1 MKQRRRI
8 MLLCLLAGAFWL
20 MLNPASSL
28 EQASAQKSRTQEPQK
43 WEYCAVTN
51 AYIAM
56 TGESADKYAGR
67 ASICYFQLSG
77 CRREEI
83 RFELIYADFLKE
95 AGANPNPNYNR
106 YAAGVRAAESA
117 LSKAIAQ
124 LGEDGWEMVGETP
137 IDFVNNAE
145 SNMRNKAIYFKRP
158 KSQ

>member
-8 MLLCLLAGAFWL
+8 LLLPLMAGAL
-20 MLNPASSL
+20 MLILNLVPSV
-28 EQASAQKSRTQEPQK
+28 EQVAAQKSRNQEYKK

-51 AYIAM
+51 AYLAV
-56 TGESADKYAGR
+56 TGESADKYVGR

-77 CRREEI
+77 CRREEV
-83 RFELIYADFLKE
+83 RFELIYADFLRE

-158 KSQ
+158 K

>member
-8 MLLCLLAGAFWL
+8 LLLPLVAGALWL
-20 MLNPASSL
+20 LLNVAPSL
-28 EQASAQKSRTQEPQK
+28 EQAAAQKSRAEGHQK

-51 AYIAM
+51 AYLSV
-56 TGESADKYAGR
+56 TGESADKYVGR
-67 ASICYFQLSG
+67 ASICYFQLTG

-83 RFELIYADFLKE
+83 RFEFLYEDFLKE
-95 AGANPNPNYNR
+95 AGGKPNPSYNR

-158 KSQ
+158 K

>member
-1 MKQRRRI
+1 MKRRRP
-8 MLLCLLAGAFWL
+8 LLLLSLMSGVLVL
-20 MLNPASSL
+20 MLNIVLCVERA
-28 EQASAQKSRTQEPQK
+28 AAQKSRTQEPQK

-51 AYIAM
+51 AYIVV
-56 TGESADKYAGR
+56 TGESAEKYVGR

-83 RFELIYADFLKE
+83 RFELIYAEFLKE
-95 AGANPNPNYNR
+95 AGANPNPRYNR
-106 YAAGVRAAESA
+106 YSAGVRAAESA

-124 LGEDGWEMVGETP
+124 LGEDGWEMIGETP

-158 KSQ
+158 KPQ